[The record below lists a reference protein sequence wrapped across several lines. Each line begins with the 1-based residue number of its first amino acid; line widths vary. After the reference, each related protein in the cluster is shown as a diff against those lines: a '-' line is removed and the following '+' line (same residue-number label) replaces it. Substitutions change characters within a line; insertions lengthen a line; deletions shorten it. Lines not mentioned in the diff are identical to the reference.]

1 MGYLEAQAYSLD
13 ADTAKTYNIWV
24 KENTMALPILVVD
37 DSAMARK
44 MLIKSLPADW
54 DVDIS
59 QAANGVEA
67 MAAYRAGKA
76 AVMFL
81 DLTMPEM
88 DGFQVLEEL
97 RKEDLNSMV
106 IVVSADI
113 QPIAQERVLS
123 MGAIAFVKKPIS
135 ADILSG
141 VLKQYGVI

>member
-1 MGYLEAQAYSLD
+1 MPIQVDSFDRLELGF
-13 ADTAKTYNIWV
+13 
-24 KENTMALPILVVD
+24 TMSLPILVVD

-54 DVDIS
+54 DVEIS
-59 QAANGVEA
+59 QAANGIEA
-67 MAAYRAGKA
+67 IEAYRAGKA

-81 DLTMPEM
+81 DLTMPVL
-88 DGFQVLEEL
+88 DGYSVLETL

-113 QPIAQERVLS
+113 QPVALQRVMA
-123 MGAIAFVKKPIS
+123 MGAIAFVKKPVSPEIIS
-135 ADILSG
+135 S